1 MSWPTCLTYIFLLI
15 CFLKKEQTPA
25 EMVPTRAKAH
35 QGGMVAV
42 VHKKTHLR
50 TKRFSGVWFDFRP
63 QLPGEADKEI
73 KKNQNFGKKDRFF
86 PLNECSS
93 FNNFQSLS
101 SFGFNLKFLYAF
113 SNLIVSLLI
122 QLVWRM
128 YELSLHAMCL
138 IECPYSTEVYTDK
151 IELVVCLLGPA
162 LKFEV

>member
-1 MSWPTCLTYIFLLI
+1 
-15 CFLKKEQTPA
+15 
-25 EMVPTRAKAH
+25 MVH
-35 QGGMVAV
+35 N
-42 VHKKTHLR
+42 KTHLR
-50 TKRFSGVWFDFRP
+50 HKRFSGVWFDFRP

-93 FNNFQSLS
+93 FNNFQSFS
-101 SFGFNLKFLYAF
+101 SFGFNFKFLYAF

-122 QLVWRM
+122 QLVRRM

-138 IECPYSTEVYTDK
+138 IECPNVCTVQEVCTDK
-151 IELVVCLLGPA
+151 VELVVYLLGPA